1 MGFNAYIGY
10 LNSIGLERT
19 GKYDYLDK
27 ERNVMRE
34 TERMINRSLMMFEWH
49 GLPKTI
55 PQRQLELILQCQ
67 GYAII
72 GKINDE
78 LYACYGGLGGN
89 LDEYYRPTK
98 AIVSIPYFNFNA
110 IWDIGKECIIIRND
124 TMMQGLLPLYAK
136 YDTLIDE
143 TEISLLLATVNQRI
157 ETIISASD
165 NPTIESA
172 RQYLKDVMAGKQGVI
187 ADNAFISSLSLSAR
201 NQNSGQIRE
210 LLESLQYLKASLY
223 NEIGLAT
230 NYNLKKER
238 VTQAEIELNTDNL
251 YPLVDD
257 MYFCRMQGIEEIK
270 ELFGNAFEVELN
282 SSWDYRTDNGE
293 PMTTKGDSANDATT
307 STQGGLQST
316 QGVNASESTAKEE
329 NAVTIQNNGNSG
341 QDEKAQEND
350 SVDGVD
356 ADNSDNSD
364 SNGNEADRADS
375 DDDNGGNDLDNGS
388 SDSNQDDVGDKEK
401 DENNA

>member
-19 GKYDYLDK
+19 TKYDYLDK
-27 ERNVMRE
+27 RINVMRE
-34 TERMINRSLMMFEWH
+34 TERMINRSLMMFQWH

-67 GYAII
+67 GFAII

-78 LYACYGGLGGN
+78 LYACYGGLGGV

-110 IWDIGKECIIIRND
+110 VWDIGKDCVIIRND
-124 TMMQGLLPLYAK
+124 TMTQGLLPLYAK
-136 YDTLIDE
+136 YNTLIDE

-172 RQYLKDVMAGKQGVI
+172 KQYLNDVMAGKQGVI

-210 LLESLQYLKASLY
+210 ILESLQYLKASLY

-270 ELFGNAFEVELN
+270 GLFGNAFEVELN
-282 SSWDYRTDNGE
+282 SSWDYRTNNGE
-293 PMTTKGDSANDATT
+293 PMTTKGDDENDAST
-307 STQGGLQST
+307 STQGGVQST
-316 QGVNASESTAKEE
+316 QESIEDNDNAKEE
-329 NAVTIQNNGNSG
+329 NAVTSQNKGDSG
-341 QDEKAQEND
+341 QVSNASEE
-350 SVDGVD
+350 
-356 ADNSDNSD
+356 ADNDDGNGDKPDSDDSD
-364 SNGNEADRADS
+364 SNSDMDS
-375 DDDNGGNDLDNGS
+375 SD
-388 SDSNQDDVGDKEK
+388 SDSNQDDVKDKEK
-401 DENNA
+401 DENNE